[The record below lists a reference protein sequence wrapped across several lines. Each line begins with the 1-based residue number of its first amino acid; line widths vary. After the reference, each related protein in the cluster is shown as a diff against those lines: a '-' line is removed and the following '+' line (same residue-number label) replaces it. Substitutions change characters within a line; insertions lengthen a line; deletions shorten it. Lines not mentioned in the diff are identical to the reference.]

1 MEANPRHVPDLSVL
15 VPVYGVE
22 RYIADCARSLFA
34 QRDVDAEFVFVDDAS
49 PDGSVDCLR
58 EVMAEYPAVGERVR
72 ILRHARNRGVG
83 AARRTAIEAARG
95 TYICFVDSDDA
106 LSDDRALAQ
115 LSEEARRTDADLIFG
130 GYCEVS
136 PAGRRRIHT
145 PRPDRDRVLRS
156 LLRQDYRTSNR
167 LWGILIRRALHT
179 RYGVW
184 PAAGLNFA
192 EDYVLLS
199 QLVYRAARIAASTVP
214 STPTAPPTQAP
225 A

>member
-49 PDGSVDCLR
+49 PDGSVDRLR

-72 ILRHARNRGVG
+72 ILRHAHNRGVG

-136 PAGRRRIHT
+136 PAVGGFT
-145 PRPDRDRVLRS
+145 
-156 LLRQDYRTSNR
+156 R
-167 LWGILIRRALHT
+167 L
-179 RYGVW
+179 V
-184 PAAGLNFA
+184 
-192 EDYVLLS
+192 
-199 QLVYRAARIAASTVP
+199 
-214 STPTAPPTQAP
+214 PTATACCAACSDRITARPTASGVSSSAVRSTRATACGLP
-225 A
+225 RG

>member
-1 MEANPRHVPDLSVL
+1 MEAIPRHVPDLSVL

-49 PDGSVDCLR
+49 PDGSVDRLH

-106 LSDDRALAQ
+106 LSDDRALAR
-115 LSEEARRTDADLIFG
+115 LS
-130 GYCEVS
+130 
-136 PAGRRRIHT
+136 
-145 PRPDRDRVLRS
+145 
-156 LLRQDYRTSNR
+156 
-167 LWGILIRRALHT
+167 
-179 RYGVW
+179 
-184 PAAGLNFA
+184 
-192 EDYVLLS
+192 
-199 QLVYRAARIAASTVP
+199 
-214 STPTAPPTQAP
+214 
-225 A
+225 

>member
-49 PDGSVDCLR
+49 PDGSVDRLR

-72 ILRHARNRGVG
+72 ILRHAHTRGVG

-145 PRPDRDRVLRS
+145 PRPDRDRLLRS
-156 LLRQDYRTSNR
+156 QLRQ
-167 LWGILIRRALHT
+167 
-179 RYGVW
+179 
-184 PAAGLNFA
+184 
-192 EDYVLLS
+192 E
-199 QLVYRAARIAASTVP
+199 
-214 STPTAPPTQAP
+214 
-225 A
+225 

>member
-49 PDGSVDCLR
+49 PDGSVDRLR

-72 ILRHARNRGVG
+72 ILRHAHNRGVG

-115 LSEEARRTDADLIFG
+115 LSEEARRTL
-130 GYCEVS
+130 
-136 PAGRRRIHT
+136 
-145 PRPDRDRVLRS
+145 S
-156 LLRQDYRTSNR
+156 LLHISEPTRQ
-167 LWGILIRRALHT
+167 
-179 RYGVW
+179 
-184 PAAGLNFA
+184 A
-192 EDYVLLS
+192 EISYAVFCLKKKNDNMKRV
-199 QLVYRAARIAASTVP
+199 AK
-214 STPTAPPTQAP
+214 
-225 A
+225 

>member
-49 PDGSVDCLR
+49 PDGSVDRLR

-83 AARRTAIEAARG
+83 AARRTAIEAARS

-130 GYCEVS
+130 G
-136 PAGRRRIHT
+136 
-145 PRPDRDRVLRS
+145 
-156 LLRQDYRTSNR
+156 
-167 LWGILIRRALHT
+167 
-179 RYGVW
+179 
-184 PAAGLNFA
+184 
-192 EDYVLLS
+192 
-199 QLVYRAARIAASTVP
+199 
-214 STPTAPPTQAP
+214 PTATACCAACSDRITARPTASGVSSSAVRSIRATACGLP
-225 A
+225 RG

>member
-49 PDGSVDCLR
+49 PDGSVDRLR
-58 EVMAEYPAVGERVR
+58 EVMAEYPTVGERVR
-72 ILRHARNRGVG
+72 ILRHAHNRGVG

-95 TYICFVDSDDA
+95 TYICFVDSDDV

-136 PAGRRRIHT
+136 PA
-145 PRPDRDRVLRS
+145 
-156 LLRQDYRTSNR
+156 
-167 LWGILIRRALHT
+167 
-179 RYGVW
+179 
-184 PAAGLNFA
+184 AAGGFTRLGPTTTA
-192 EDYVLLS
+192 CC
-199 QLVYRAARIAASTVP
+199 AACSDRITAR
-214 STPTAPPTQAP
+214 PTASGVSSSAVRFTRATACGLPRG
-225 A
+225 

>member
-49 PDGSVDCLR
+49 PDGSVDRLR

-83 AARRTAIEAARG
+83 AARRTAIEAARS

-136 PAGRRRIHT
+136 PAGRRRMQDGLRH
-145 PRPDRDRVLRS
+145 PDHFL
-156 LLRQDYRTSNR
+156 
-167 LWGILIRRALHT
+167 
-179 RYGVW
+179 
-184 PAAGLNFA
+184 
-192 EDYVLLS
+192 
-199 QLVYRAARIAASTVP
+199 
-214 STPTAPPTQAP
+214 
-225 A
+225 